1 MLGVCGWMW
10 PTFKKIRFS
19 SSPNC
24 RPAMLMLRAT
34 VVGMPFQL
42 IHLAYTT
49 TYAFNR
55 ISSLDPVMG
64 TFATKLVLL
73 FGTQLGVTIAM
84 LGGGWLGM
92 SADTPKAVQIELTPT
107 DVEVNNNVRDDIPLS
122 WDWSRDDVARAKRE
136 FV

>member
-1 MLGVCGWMW
+1 MFGVCGWMW
-10 PTFKKIRFS
+10 PTFKKIRSS

-24 RPAMLMLRAT
+24 RPAMRMLRAT
-34 VVGMPFQL
+34 VVGIPFQL

-64 TFATKLVLL
+64 SFATKLVLL
-73 FGTQLGVTIAM
+73 FGTQLGVTAAM
-84 LGGGWLGM
+84 LGGGWFGM
-92 SADTPKAVQIELTPT
+92 SADTPKAVEVELARIDIEG
-107 DVEVNNNVRDDIPLS
+107 NNNVRDDIPLS
-122 WDWSRDDVARAKRE
+122 RDWSGEDITRTKQG